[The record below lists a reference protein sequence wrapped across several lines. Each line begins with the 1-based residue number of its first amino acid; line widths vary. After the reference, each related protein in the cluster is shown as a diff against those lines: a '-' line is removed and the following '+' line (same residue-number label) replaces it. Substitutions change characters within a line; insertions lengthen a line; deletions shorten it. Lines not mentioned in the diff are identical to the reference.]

1 MGREEKDRKDR
12 NCVEYFYGIAVGS
25 SERLGFE
32 DQKKLYSR
40 LFINMDI
47 MAKTARQIITDPFYQ
62 LHVETYCQHLDREIQ
77 ETVIYFNDATKRD
90 EFRSVF
96 EDKLQSWITEF
107 NFPTPAEIDY
117 FSEIYSV
124 PFEALLEV
132 TVTCVSQ
139 QTATTAVFDDY
150 LSQYSLLLDEVM
162 LNRVLDNMNRV
173 KRISEKSLSPFSS
186 FFPSKQIQK
195 F

>member
-1 MGREEKDRKDR
+1 MIGL
-12 NCVEYFYGIAVGS
+12 N
-25 SERLGFE
+25 
-32 DQKKLYSR
+32 
-40 LFINMDI
+40 
-47 MAKTARQIITDPFYQ
+47 
-62 LHVETYCQHLDREIQ
+62 LDREIQ
-77 ETVIYFNDATKRD
+77 ETVIYINDATKRD

-124 PFEALLEV
+124 SFEALLEV

>member
-1 MGREEKDRKDR
+1 
-12 NCVEYFYGIAVGS
+12 
-25 SERLGFE
+25 
-32 DQKKLYSR
+32 
-40 LFINMDI
+40 MDI
-47 MAKTARQIITDPFYQ
+47 MAKTAKQIITDPFYQ

-124 PFEALLEV
+124 SFEALLEV

-139 QTATTAVFDDY
+139 QTATTPVFDDVEPVP
-150 LSQYSLLLDEVM
+150 LLLDEVM
-162 LNRVLDNMNRV
+162 RSGAR
-173 KRISEKSLSPFSS
+173 
-186 FFPSKQIQK
+186 
-195 F
+195 